1 MSLQETARQILHSG
15 EEGCKCMVE
24 KMRVADRNEKIKKKR
39 SGKEGSWPEIYH
51 LGFQSRREV
60 LKFLSTDF
68 FLLLFQ

>member
-1 MSLQETARQILHSG
+1 
-15 EEGCKCMVE
+15 MVE
-24 KMRVADRNEKIKKKR
+24 KMHVADRNEKIKKKR